1 VNPVTDDDHNREIKK
16 QWKLFKRNRKEE
28 LGLKHPFAHYRSLF
42 PVLESKIHLASCS
55 QGAISKTVSESIEEY
70 MNSLL
75 SMGVNWNQAI
85 KEVEKAKSSFAK
97 LIGAAPDEIAVF
109 SSVSDIFSAIASS
122 LSFEKG
128 KNIVVT
134 TDMDFPTVG
143 HVWLAQEKFGANVR
157 FIPSQQGVIP
167 LEYYERYVTSDTL
180 ITSISHIG
188 YHNGF
193 KQDIQAIAEI
203 VHRKGSL
210 LLVDAYQ
217 SAGQVPIDVKK
228 MDIDILA
235 AGTRKYI
242 LGIPGISFLYI
253 KKELAEKWKPR
264 ITGWFGQENHSKFN
278 VHQITL
284 AAGARRFETGTPSF
298 ISAYAAAAALRL
310 LLDIGVENISSYLNP
325 LAQFALDYGQE
336 KGLHVAGPLSADQR
350 GAMTAFYVK
359 NAEQIVSILKE
370 RNIIVSARNDVIR
383 IAPHFYNTQDEIRQ
397 AIGELTTALIQ
408 TNGGNE

>member
-1 VNPVTDDDHNREIKK
+1 M
-16 QWKLFKRNRKEE
+16 
-28 LGLKHPFAHYRSLF
+28 KHPFAHYRSLF

-242 LGIPGISFLYI
+242 LGIPGISFLYTVD
-253 KKELAEKWKPR
+253 E
-264 ITGWFGQENHSKFN
+264 
-278 VHQITL
+278 
-284 AAGARRFETGTPSF
+284 
-298 ISAYAAAAALRL
+298 
-310 LLDIGVENISSYLNP
+310 
-325 LAQFALDYGQE
+325 QFL
-336 KGLHVAGPLSADQR
+336 
-350 GAMTAFYVK
+350 
-359 NAEQIVSILKE
+359 
-370 RNIIVSARNDVIR
+370 
-383 IAPHFYNTQDEIRQ
+383 
-397 AIGELTTALIQ
+397 
-408 TNGGNE
+408 